1 MAGLGETTALLTR
14 LRRQAEAFNGSGP
27 SSAIGGEAHMVEVK
41 DFGADPG
48 SLRMLSYAPEG
59 LAPGAPLVVVLHGC
73 TQRAEAHAEAAGWLT
88 LADRYGF
95 VVIAPEQTPSNNPNR
110 CFNWYEPADARRG
123 RGEAASIRAMVAHAV
138 REHALDAGRVFVTG
152 LSAGGAMTGVMLAA
166 YPDAFA
172 GGGVVAGL
180 PFGVADNLQAAL
192 GAMMGG
198 ERRSAKDLGDRVRRA
213 GPRSAGGRMPRLSI
227 WHGDADGT
235 VKPSNAGEI
244 AKQWASAHGLPAE
257 PTATEALPGR
267 TRSVWRSRDGEVLIE
282 SNLLKGFGHATPL
295 ATRGAE
301 GVGSTAPYMLEAGV
315 SSSLEIAR
323 FWGIAGET
331 RADATARP
339 ETRPDAQ
346 ASPFRREPRPAPE
359 AAKDEAPR
367 GSGATLGDQVMATV
381 SGHVPAGVQ
390 DVIAKALKTAGLM
403 R

>member
-1 MAGLGETTALLTR
+1 MPDLGETTALLKR
-14 LRRQAEAFNGSGP
+14 LRRQAEAFQNSPGSG
-27 SSAIGGEAHMVEVK
+27 EVRMTETTN
-41 DFGADPG
+41 FGADPG
-48 SLRMLSYAPEG
+48 ALRMLSYVPEG

-95 VVIAPEQTPSNNPNR
+95 AVIAPEQRQGNNPNR
-110 CFNWYEPADARRG
+110 CFNWYEPAHARRG
-123 RGEAASIRAMVAHAV
+123 RGEAASIRSMAAHAV
-138 REHALDAGRVFVTG
+138 RAHGLDAGRVFVTG
-152 LSAGGAMTGVMLAA
+152 LSAGGAMTCVMLAA
-166 YPDAFA
+166 YPDVFA

-198 ERRSAKDLGDRVRRA
+198 DRRSAKNLGDRVRRA
-213 GPRSAGGRMPRLSI
+213 GPAGGRVPRLSI

-267 TRSVWRSRDGEVLIE
+267 TRAVWRSPETGEVLME
-282 SNLLKGFGHATPL
+282 SVLIKGFGHGTPL
-295 ATRGAE
+295 STGGAE
-301 GVGSTAPYMLEAGV
+301 GVGSAAPYMLEAGV

-323 FWGIAGET
+323 FWGIVGEV
-331 RADATARP
+331 RAEARSKVPRREARP
-339 ETRPDAQ
+339 E
-346 ASPFRREPRPAPE
+346 PE
-359 AAKDEAPR
+359 AANDEAPR
-367 GSGATLGDQVMATV
+367 GAATIGDQVMATV

>member
-1 MAGLGETTALLTR
+1 MPGLGETTALLRR
-14 LRRQAEAFNGSGP
+14 LKRQGEAFAKE
-27 SSAIGGEAHMVEVK
+27 SAGGERRMQETLR
-41 DFGADPG
+41 FGANPG
-48 SLRMLSYAPEG
+48 ALRMLSYVPKT
-59 LAPGAPLVVVLHGC
+59 LPKGAPLVVVLHGC
-73 TQRAEAHAEAAGWLT
+73 TQRAEPHAEAAGWLT

-95 VVIAPEQTPSNNPNR
+95 AVVAPEQRQANNPNR
-110 CFNWYEPADARRG
+110 CFNWYEPAHARRG

-138 REHALDAGRVFVTG
+138 REHGLDAAKVFVTG
-152 LSAGGAMTGVMLAA
+152 LSAGGAMTCVMLAA
-166 YPDAFA
+166 YPDVFA

-198 ERRSAKDLGDRVRRA
+198 DRRSAKDLGDRVRRA
-213 GPRSAGGRMPRLSI
+213 GPGGVRTPRLSI

-244 AKQWASAHGLPAE
+244 AKQWASAHGLPTR
-257 PTATEALPGR
+257 PTQTEALPGR
-267 TRSVWRSRDGEVLIE
+267 TRAVWRSPETGEVLIE

-301 GVGSTAPYMLEAGV
+301 GVGSAAPYMLEAGV

-323 FWGIAGET
+323 FWGIAGEV
-331 RADATARP
+331 RAQPAPSQGARPQADAA
-339 ETRPDAQ
+339 E
-346 ASPFRREPRPAPE
+346 E
-359 AAKDEAPR
+359 EAPQ
-367 GSGATLGDQVMATV
+367 GSGAALGDQVMATV
-381 SGHVPAGVQ
+381 SGHVPPAVG